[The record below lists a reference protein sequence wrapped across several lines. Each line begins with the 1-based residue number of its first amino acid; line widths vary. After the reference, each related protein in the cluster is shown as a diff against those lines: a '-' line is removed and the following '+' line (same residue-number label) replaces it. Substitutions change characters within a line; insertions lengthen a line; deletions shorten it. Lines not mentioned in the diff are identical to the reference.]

1 MNISLEGRTAIVT
14 GGGSGLGRGYAC
26 GLAEAGAAVAV
37 TGRRRELLD
46 ECVAEI
52 QKSGG
57 EALAIPCDVRS
68 RDEVEA
74 AVKQVVD
81 WKGKVDILV
90 NNAGVYPPMPFTM
103 IEEAQWIDVMDTNIH
118 GPFRFSQVC
127 ARIMA
132 EHGWGRIINILSPS
146 ALLGF
151 AMVTAYGTSKGA
163 VAAMT
168 RTMAAELGSMGITV
182 NSLTP
187 GVSAT
192 EKFVEFYTDFGV
204 QLMSKNLPLARPCE
218 DEDTIGALLLLASD
232 AGSYITGANVCVDG
246 GMTTTFSLSS

>member
-1 MNISLEGRTAIVT
+1 MNISLEGRVAIVT

-46 ECVAEI
+46 ECAAEI
-52 QKSGG
+52 QKNGA
-57 EALAIPCDVRS
+57 EALAVPCDVRS

-103 IEEAQWIDVMDTNIH
+103 VEEAQWMDVMDTNIN
-118 GPFRFSQVC
+118 GPFRFSQIC

-151 AMVTAYGTSKGA
+151 AMVSAYGTSKGA
-163 VAAMT
+163 LAAMT
-168 RTMAAELGSMGITV
+168 RNMAAELAPMGITV

-187 GVSAT
+187 GISAT
-192 EKFVEFYTDFGV
+192 EKFVEFYSEVGV
-204 QLMSKNLPLARPCE
+204 ELMSKTLPVARACK

-232 AGSYITGANVCVDG
+232 AASYMTGANICIDG
-246 GMTTTFSLSS
+246 GMTTTFSLGG

>member
-1 MNISLEGRTAIVT
+1 MNISLEGRVAIVT

-46 ECVAEI
+46 ECAAEI
-52 QKSGG
+52 QKNGG
-57 EALAIPCDVRS
+57 EALAVPCDVRS

-81 WKGKVDILV
+81 WKDKVDILV

-103 IEEAQWIDVMDTNIH
+103 IEEAQWIDVMDTNIN
-118 GPFRFSQVC
+118 GPFRFSQIC

-168 RTMAAELGSMGITV
+168 RTMAAELGPMGVTV

-192 EKFVEFYTDFGV
+192 EKFVEFYTNVGV
-204 QLMSKNLPLARPCE
+204 ELMSKSLPVARACK

-232 AGSYITGANVCVDG
+232 AASYMTGANICVDG
-246 GMTTTFSLSS
+246 GMTTTFSLG

>member
-1 MNISLEGRTAIVT
+1 MNISLEGRVAIVT

-46 ECVAEI
+46 ACAAEI
-52 QKSGG
+52 QSNGG
-57 EALAIPCDVRS
+57 EALAVPCDVRS

-103 IEEAQWIDVMDTNIH
+103 IEEAQWMDVMDTNIN
-118 GPFRFSQVC
+118 GPFRFSQIC

-168 RTMAAELGSMGITV
+168 RTMAAELGPMGVTV

-204 QLMSKNLPLARPCE
+204 QLMSKSLPLARACE

-246 GMTTTFSLSS
+246 GMTTTFSLSG